1 MSFSTSSITNDVL
14 STTIQH
20 IHPEV
25 VDGLYQVT
33 PFLSVSQKLKKIKT
47 GVGGNSLMVPVA
59 KQDGAT
65 ITSLINGWDE
75 IDLTAQSVTDQAQFQ
90 WDMVAIPV
98 MIAGKWESENSGK
111 EAILSYADTVY
122 REAMGELMRAVN
134 RQIVR
139 GSVSGFNTLNSL
151 NGNAGSTYGQ
161 SAVLA
166 TGRGLLVPAIAGS
179 QGYVGGL
186 ARGSVVGLNNQWIQ
200 AGTTLGRNDFFK
212 AETLASMYL
221 PSNGDGGVFHL
232 TLASPAAYQ
241 IYRSAMGDQVR
252 YVDSKSFDIS
262 PGGVRGIEFSTG
274 AIFADPEMD
283 VSASGDGKNSVMAL
297 NLDGVGLTLVKGGNF
312 EFTGFTT
319 PYNYHGRIG
328 KIIFHG
334 ALGASHLGSQA
345 LITNGET

>member
-75 IDLTAQSVTDQAQFQ
+75 VDLTAQSVTDQAQFQ

-122 REAMGELMRAVN
+122 REAMGQLMRAVN

-139 GSVSGFNTLNSL
+139 GGVTGFSTLNSL
-151 NGNAGSTYGQ
+151 NGNHNSTFGAALDA
-161 SAVLA
+161 S
-166 TGRGLLVPAIAGS
+166 GRGLLSDRATGS
-179 QGYVGGL
+179 QPNVGGL
-186 ARGSVVGLNNQWIQ
+186 ARGSVVGLNNQTFS
-200 AGTTLGRNDFFK
+200 AGGALGRDDFFR

-252 YVDSKSFDIS
+252 YVDSKSFDVS
-262 PGGVRGIEFSTG
+262 PTGPRGIEFSTG

-283 VSASGDGKNSVMAL
+283 VSATGTGANSVMCL
-297 NLDGVGLTLVKGGNF
+297 NLDGLGLTLVKGGNF

-345 LITNGET
+345 LITNGEA